1 MLTELSCREVIWI
14 IWAQSSSYIVSGF
27 GELNFPNAAARTSS
41 SRDGAQREDRSERFA
56 NLIVSIYP
64 ICFWWK
70 NSCVSLLALYPIR
83 RVLCDSLL
91 DK

>member
-1 MLTELSCREVIWI
+1 MERSHLGNLGPKFFIHGIRIRGIEC
-14 IWAQSSSYIVSGF
+14 
-27 GELNFPNAAARTSS
+27 FPNAAARTSS

-64 ICFWWK
+64 CFSWK